1 MYHHYFHPMSD
12 TLRILLIEDEQ
23 ILREILVKKC
33 ISEGFLVEAAEDGEA
48 GLAKAK
54 EMNPSAIILDILLP
68 KMNGLDVLRAL
79 KKDDTLKSIP
89 VLVISNSG
97 QPIEISEIMQLGAH
111 DCLIKTTFTPE
122 EVIEKIKRITSN
134 AHQTPQTQPTP
145 APVPQPLTAQ
155 TISPSPAGSKARIVI
170 AEDDK
175 FLRELASRKLE
186 SAGYQLH
193 ACIDGAEALKTI
205 IEEKPDLVLLDVIMP
220 DIDGFEVLKRL
231 RENPDPQV
239 AHIKVIILSNL
250 GQESDMQKGK
260 ELNAAD
266 YLIKANF
273 TMDEI
278 TQKVEAALK
287 DVRI

>member
-1 MYHHYFHPMSD
+1 MSD
-12 TLRILLIEDEQ
+12 TLHILLIEDEQ

-54 EMNPSAIILDILLP
+54 EMNPDAIILDILLP
-68 KMNGLDVLRAL
+68 KMNGLEVLRAL
-79 KKDDTLKSIP
+79 KKDDALKSIP

-97 QPIEISEIMQLGAH
+97 QPVEISEIMQLGAQ

-122 EVIEKIKRITSN
+122 EVIAKIKQITITPRPVSIEN
-134 AHQTPQTQPTP
+134 THETSPAQSLSTPSASPTPQAVLPTD
-145 APVPQPLTAQ
+145 PL
-155 TISPSPAGSKARIVI
+155 KARIVI

-220 DIDGFEVLKRL
+220 DIDGFEVLKRI

-239 AHIKVIILSNL
+239 AQTKVIILSNL

-260 ELNAAD
+260 ELNATD
-266 YLIKANF
+266 YLVKANF

>member
-1 MYHHYFHPMSD
+1 MPETPH
-12 TLRILLIEDEQ
+12 ILLIEDEQ

-33 ISEGFLVEAAEDGEA
+33 IAEGFLIEAEEDGET

-54 EMNPSAIILDILLP
+54 EMNPDAIILDILLP
-68 KMNGLDVLRAL
+68 KMNGIEVLRAL
-79 KKDDTLKSIP
+79 KKDETLTSIP

-97 QPIEISEIMQLGAH
+97 QPVEISEIMQLGAQ

-122 EVIEKIKRITSN
+122 EVIERIKRMIAPTDTSQ
-134 AHQTPQTQPTP
+134 ASPVAPSVSSTPLQSAPTQT
-145 APVPQPLTAQ
+145 TA
-155 TISPSPAGSKARIVI
+155 SKARIVI

-186 SAGYQLH
+186 SAGYTLR
-193 ACIDGAEALKTI
+193 ACIDGADALKSI
-205 IEEKPDLVLLDVIMP
+205 IEDKPDLVLLDVIMP

-231 RENPDPQV
+231 RENPDPTI
-239 AHIKVIILSNL
+239 AKTKVIILSNL

-260 ELNAAD
+260 ELNATD

-287 DVRI
+287 T

>member
-1 MYHHYFHPMSD
+1 MSD

>member
-1 MYHHYFHPMSD
+1 M
-12 TLRILLIEDEQ
+12 
-23 ILREILVKKC
+23 
-33 ISEGFLVEAAEDGEA
+33 
-48 GLAKAK
+48 
-54 EMNPSAIILDILLP
+54 
-68 KMNGLDVLRAL
+68 
-79 KKDDTLKSIP
+79 
-89 VLVISNSG
+89 
-97 QPIEISEIMQLGAH
+97 
-111 DCLIKTTFTPE
+111 
-122 EVIEKIKRITSN
+122 IEKIKRITSN